1 VALFLSG
8 KKIVRVGS
16 ITLYAMVLPSG
27 VFISDSFQFQF
38 SEPGATEGYNFIIF
52 WEKAKG
58 LMSNKMQ
65 SFLNIF
71 IKIDN

>member
-1 VALFLSG
+1 
-8 KKIVRVGS
+8 
-16 ITLYAMVLPSG
+16 MVLPSG